1 MSLSAPTWKNI
12 PASISSTCR
21 SWMSALPRTWK
32 IMSRAAAAS
41 PSSWDRASGPT
52 STTRSCTATAKA
64 CSQSS
69 WPIGQDDWE
78 HAFAVAVQ
86 LLVVEVGPDARSHE
100 EGDAAAALDIIFQ
113 VLGSA
118 LIQLRH
124 VEEIDAGIFFQVG
137 ALKLIDAAA
146 LYLETPRCREERL

>member
-1 MSLSAPTWKNI
+1 MRVAAKEDLKLRLEKIAQ
-12 PASISSTCR
+12 
-21 SWMSALPRTWK
+21 LPFLFFLLGEFFGR
-32 IMSRAAAAS
+32 
-41 PSSWDRASGPT
+41 
-52 STTRSCTATAKA
+52 
-64 CSQSS
+64 
-69 WPIGQDDWE
+69 PIGQDDWE